1 MFRPL
6 PFFIGVRYTRARRR
20 SLFVSFIS
28 LTSIIG
34 LALGVL
40 VMIVVLSVMNGFD
53 REMRDRVL
61 GMVPHATLDS
71 ATPIKDWRTIGEGL
85 LSHPQ
90 VAAIAPFTQM
100 QGLLTN
106 NGEVQKVLVNAI
118 DPVEEGRVSIIGD
131 YFLDGQGT
139 LESLKAGEFG
149 ILIGDL
155 AAKKLGL
162 ALGDKVTFVAPEVS
176 VTPAG
181 MFPRMKRFTVVGIF
195 HVGAGEIDGHV
206 VMTHVEDAGRLLRLK
221 PGEVQG
227 IRLRLHDLF
236 QAPQVAWELAGLLRE
251 QDFYARDW
259 TRTHG
264 NLYQAIRMEK
274 TMIGLLLLLIVA
286 VAAFNIISTLVMVVT
301 DKKADIAILRT
312 LGATPRQIMATFMVQ
327 GSVIGVVGTV
337 LGGVLGVLAALNVSA
352 AIKGLENLLG
362 IRFLNAE
369 VYFIDYLPSQ
379 VQGTDVALVCGAA
392 LVLSFLATL
401 YPAWRAARTQ
411 PAEALRYE

>member
-6 PFFIGVRYTRARRR
+6 PFFIGLRYTRARRR

-28 LTSIIG
+28 LPSIIG

-71 ATPIKDWRTIGEGL
+71 TTPIQDWRTIGEGL
-85 LSHPQ
+85 LRHPQ

-100 QGLLTN
+100 QGLLTH
-106 NGEVQKVLVNAI
+106 NGQVQKVLVNAI
-118 DPVEEGRVSIIGD
+118 DPAEEGKVSIIGD
-131 YFLDGQGT
+131 YFLKDQGT
-139 LESLKAGEFG
+139 LDSLEAGGFG

-155 AAKKLGL
+155 AASKLGL
-162 ALGDKVTFVAPEVS
+162 KLGDKVTFVAPEGAG
-176 VTPAG
+176 TPAG
-181 MFPRMKRFTVVGIF
+181 MFPRMKRFTGVGIF

-221 PGEVQG
+221 AGEVQG
-227 IRLRLHDLF
+227 IRLKLHDLF

-312 LGATPRQIMATFMVQ
+312 LGATPGQIMRIFMVQ
-327 GSVIGVVGTV
+327 GTVIGVVGTAIGAV
-337 LGGVLGVLAALNVSA
+337 LGMLSALYVSSWIA
-352 AIKGLENLLG
+352 G
-362 IRFLNAE
+362 
-369 VYFIDYLPSQ
+369 
-379 VQGTDVALVCGAA
+379 
-392 LVLSFLATL
+392 
-401 YPAWRAARTQ
+401 
-411 PAEALRYE
+411 

>member
-28 LTSIIG
+28 LTSITG

-71 ATPIKDWRTIGEGL
+71 TTPIKDWRTIGEGL
-85 LSHPQ
+85 LRHPQ

-106 NGEVQKVLVNAI
+106 NGQVQKVLVNAI
-118 DPVEEGRVSIIGD
+118 DPVEEAKVSIIGD
-131 YFLDGQGT
+131 YFREGSLD
-139 LESLKAGEFG
+139 SLQAGGFG

-162 ALGDKVTFVAPEVS
+162 AIGDKVTFVAPEVA

-206 VMTHVEDAGRLLRLK
+206 VMAHVQDAGRLLRLK

-227 IRLRLHDLF
+227 IRLKLHDLF
-236 QAPQVAWELAGLLRE
+236 QAPQVAWELATLLRE

-301 DKKADIAILRT
+301 DKKSDIAILRT

-327 GSVIGVVGTV
+327 GSVIGIVGTLV
-337 LGGVLGVLAALNVSA
+337 GGVLGVLAALNVSA
-352 AIKGLENLLG
+352 AIKGLESLLG
-362 IRFLNAE
+362 IQFLNAE

-379 VQGTDVALVCGAA
+379 VQGSDVALVCGAA